1 MKKNRSFQLLVLAA
15 CFLLVILLASPF
27 AIKRGKRWQA
37 QRFFDQARQ
46 SEQVQDYA
54 GAVQKA
60 EASYR
65 LQPSNHAALMYLA
78 RLTLL
83 LPQGH
88 PQMHEWWKAAMRTP
102 DCRTE
107 DILQYIET
115 LVRFKDMARAYP
127 LVISLRQLEPDNERA
142 VNIQAD
148 LLVSERKMVE
158 AEKILKEFIAEHEDA
173 GPATYQRLAE
183 VLLSFAAESQ
193 REEAKDLLLRLS
205 GTEGEPQLFALR
217 RITQDAMFSS
227 EERADAGELLL
238 TLPDITIA
246 DHLTAYN
253 ALLEDRRMR
262 RTEIRDILIALLQ
275 DESKK
280 DPDAMARLGAWLIN
294 SDQSRYFLQL
304 LTMEEA
310 RLDPNIYA
318 ARLMAMI
325 RAGQAEEVY
334 GMTFDKSDRNPL
346 NTVEN
351 LLVRAE
357 ALIVLKREGELQ
369 TTLQS
374 LADAVTGENFRL
386 VERRLLEYGAHD
398 ILIGTYERLREDEN
412 TRAFAR
418 RKLLFSYY
426 FLGEER
432 ELLTLL
438 EDFDGYVA
446 EEDPPTQAL
455 IGYLNALYGR
465 ADDETTEITE
475 NLVTRYPNIIDFRV
489 VLAFKAMKQ
498 GRMSQVEALTGQF
511 PLMPRNRQRF
521 LQIAMLALKAK
532 TEPDRD
538 LSGVAMDLLHE
549 ELLPAERVLL
559 RGI

>member
-15 CFLLVILLASPF
+15 CVLLAILLASPF

-88 PQMHEWWKAAMRTP
+88 PQMHTWWSAAMRTP
-102 DCRTE
+102 DCRTD
-107 DILQYIET
+107 DILQYIEA
-115 LVRFKDMARAYP
+115 LVRFRDMARAYP

-158 AEKILKEFIAEHEDA
+158 AERVLKDFIAAHEDA
-173 GPATYQRLAE
+173 GPTTYQRLAE

-193 REEAKDLLLRLS
+193 RNEAKDLLLRLS
-205 GTEGEPQLFALR
+205 KTEGDPQLFALR
-217 RITQDAMFSS
+217 RITQDTMFSS
-227 EERADAGELLL
+227 TERADAGEVLLAL
-238 TLPDITIA
+238 DDITIA

-262 RTEIRDILIALLQ
+262 RTEIRDILIALLKDQ
-275 DESKK
+275 SKK
-280 DPDAMARLGAWLIN
+280 DADAIARLGAWLIN

-304 LTMEEA
+304 LTMEES
-310 RLDPNIYA
+310 RLDPNIFA

-325 RAGQAEEVY
+325 RAGEAEEVY

-346 NTVEN
+346 SPVEN

-357 ALIVLKREGELQ
+357 ALTVLKREGELQ

-374 LADAVTGENFRL
+374 LADSVNGENFRL
-386 VERRLLEYGAHD
+386 IEGRLLEYGAHD
-398 ILIGTYERLREDEN
+398 ILIGTYQRLRENEK

-426 FLGEER
+426 FLGQER

-438 EDFDGYVA
+438 DDFAGYVA
-446 EEDPPTQAL
+446 EEDPPTQA
-455 IGYLNALYGR
+455 IICYLNALYGR
-465 ADDETTEITE
+465 SDDETTEIAE
-475 NLVTRYPNIIDFRV
+475 SLVTRYPNIIDFRIT
-489 VLAFKAMKQ
+489 LAFKAMRQ
-498 GRMSQVEALTGQF
+498 GRMKQVEALIGQF
-511 PLMPRNRQRF
+511 PVMPRNRQRY
-521 LQIAMLALKAK
+521 LQIAMLALKRK
-532 TEPDRD
+532 MDPDIE
-538 LSGVAMDLLHE
+538 LSGITMELLNE
-549 ELLPAERVLL
+549 ELLPAERSLL
-559 RGI
+559 RGL